1 MSAVTTRRAL
11 AWAHGCLSVQSLGGM
26 LGPVLFLL
34 PDGRHVSPLHVA
46 PWGND
51 PERETLPEIL
61 QELRGEWPC
70 VPFGSD
76 AGRALPAG
84 WSATGECFD
93 DAAVPHGHSA
103 NAHWDWGACDDRQI
117 IMECRYPED
126 HPIGLLR
133 RRIMPDPSAAA
144 LDITLEIEARRPC
157 RLPIGLHPTFRLSSR
172 PGSVTIEPGA
182 YDRVLSFPGDVE
194 PGAAL
199 FSPDRQWPSLG
210 KVETRSGATI
220 DASQVP
226 LTEET
231 EDLLQLCGVDGSL
244 ALHYRD
250 EGFRARLT
258 WQKDHFPSL
267 LLWFSNRGRK
277 AYPWNGRHV
286 ALGVEPIASAFDLG
300 PAVSTAANPLA
311 LSGVATAIAFEP
323 GQTFTTHYRLSVDVA
338 PVSNPAG
345 HAAATSLTAVRQV

>member
-1 MSAVTTRRAL
+1 MTTRRAL

-46 PWGND
+46 PWGSD
-51 PERETLPEIL
+51 PERDTLPEIL

-76 AGRALPAG
+76 ADRALPAG
-84 WSATGECFD
+84 WSATGESFD
-93 DAAVPHGHSA
+93 GAGVPHGHSA
-103 NAHWDWGACDDRQI
+103 NAHWDWSACDDRQI
-117 IMECRYPED
+117 TMECRYPED

-144 LDITLEIEARRPC
+144 IDITLEIEARRSC
-157 RLPIGLHPTFRLSSR
+157 RLPIGLHPTFRLPSR

-199 FSPDRQWPSLG
+199 FSLDRQWPSLG

-286 ALGVEPIASAFDLG
+286 ALGLEPIASAFDLG
-300 PAVSTAANPLA
+300 PAVCTAANPLA

-323 GQTFTTHYRLSVDVA
+323 GQIFITHYRLSVEVA
-338 PVSNPAG
+338 PISNPAG
-345 HAAATSLTAVRQV
+345 HAATTSLAAVRQV

>member
-1 MSAVTTRRAL
+1 VSAETTRRAL

-34 PDGRHVSPLHVA
+34 PDGRQVSPLQVA

-61 QELRGEWPC
+61 KELRGEWPC

-76 AGRALPAG
+76 ASRTLPAG
-84 WSATGECFD
+84 WSVDGESFD
-93 DAAVPHGHSA
+93 GAGVPHGHSS
-103 NAHWDWGACDDRQI
+103 NVHWAWGACDDRQI
-117 IMECRYPED
+117 AMECHYPEN
-126 HPIGLLR
+126 HPIRLLR
-133 RRIMPDPSAAA
+133 RQIVPDPNAPSI
-144 LDITLEIEARRPC
+144 DITLEIEARRPC
-157 RLPIGLHPTFRLSSR
+157 RLPIGLHPTFRLPSR

-182 YDRVLSFPGDVE
+182 HDRVWSFPADVE

-199 FSPDRQWPSLG
+199 FSPDRQWLSLG
-210 KVETRSGATI
+210 KVETRKGVML

-226 LTEET
+226 LVEET
-231 EDLLQLCGVDGSL
+231 EDLLQLSGIDGSL

-258 WQKDHFPSL
+258 WQNEHFPSL
-267 LLWFSNRGRK
+267 LLWYSNRGRK

-300 PAVSTAANPLA
+300 PAVSTGDSPIAG
-311 LSGVATAIAFEP
+311 SGVATAIAFEP
-323 GQTFTTHYRLSVDVA
+323 DQTFTTRYRLSVEAA
-338 PVSNPAG
+338 PIG
-345 HAAATSLTAVRQV
+345 